1 VVDEVQATRGDKA
14 FQNWN
19 ISLEIEAGGA
29 LEPTREPDDG
39 PGAPQAREHVLGN
52 SVMCRKEVAM
62 DDDNLISKKEV
73 LEEMGISYGQLY
85 RWKRKGLIPEAWFVR
100 RSTFTGQETF
110 FPRDQIL
117 DRVRRI
123 KDMKS
128 EHALDD
134 LAELITEQVNA
145 KLQVAFSKLQKL
157 GWLDEAL
164 LDVCHIE
171 REAGAVLSMEE
182 TFCLGVLRRLRGTA
196 RDHELDLVQR
206 TLIGALKA
214 KLLDRVAAGPT
225 TLHLLRKRVSGGAI
239 SAEVSLVVVAGE
251 GVLFDPEIEE
261 VASVDLGTAL
271 QRIKLDLAA
280 ANGEASN
287 GASEGNHA

>member
-1 VVDEVQATRGDKA
+1 MEDDK
-14 FQNWN
+14 
-19 ISLEIEAGGA
+19 
-29 LEPTREPDDG
+29 
-39 PGAPQAREHVLGN
+39 
-52 SVMCRKEVAM
+52 
-62 DDDNLISKKEV
+62 LISKKAV

-117 DRVRRI
+117 ERVRRI

-134 LAELITEQVNA
+134 LAGLISEQVNA

-157 GWLDEAL
+157 GWLDEGL

-171 REAGAVLSMEE
+171 RAADVVLSMED
-182 TFCLGVLRRLRGTA
+182 TFCLGVLRRLRESA
-196 RDHELDLVQR
+196 RDEELDLVHR
-206 TLIGALKA
+206 TLASALKG
-214 KLLDRVAAGPT
+214 KLLDRVTGGPT
-225 TLHLLRKRVSGGAI
+225 RLHLLRKRISGGAI
-239 SAEVSLVVVAGE
+239 SAEVSMVVISPE
-251 GVLFDPEIEE
+251 GALFDPEIEE

-280 ANGEASN
+280 ANGDDDAPSA
-287 GASEGNHA
+287 ASEGIHE

>member
-1 VVDEVQATRGDKA
+1 MGDE
-14 FQNWN
+14 
-19 ISLEIEAGGA
+19 
-29 LEPTREPDDG
+29 
-39 PGAPQAREHVLGN
+39 
-52 SVMCRKEVAM
+52 
-62 DDDNLISKKEV
+62 NLISKKEV

-117 DRVRRI
+117 ERVRRI

-134 LAELITEQVNA
+134 LAGLITEQVNA

-157 GWLDEAL
+157 GWLDEGL

-171 REAGAVLSMEE
+171 READLVLSMED
-182 TFCLGVLRRLRGTA
+182 TFCLGVLRRLRQLA
-196 RDHELDLVQR
+196 RDEELDLVRR
-206 TLIGALKA
+206 TLSDALKE
-214 KLLDRVAAGPT
+214 KLLDRVSGGST
-225 TLHLLRKRVSGGAI
+225 RLYLMRKRVSGGAI
-239 SAEVSLVVVAGE
+239 SAEVSMVVISPE

-280 ANGEASN
+280 ANGN
-287 GASEGNHA
+287 GIAPSAASEGQNE